1 MKVIKNVKF
10 FIASIMLLSILTITT
25 NSLADENAL
34 ELQKVSDNVYALVG
48 KRGPMTEKDLG
59 TNATFGVV
67 ITRDS
72 VVLID
77 PGASFKG
84 AQRIHAAIKS
94 ITDKPVKLV
103 INTGSEDH
111 RWLGNG
117 YFKQQGAKIIA
128 ATAAVENQKERS
140 NDLHNRLDFLI
151 KEDGAKGTQAVY
163 ADETFAANKEIVIGG
178 TTLQLMFI
186 GPAYTPGDTMVWL
199 PKQHILFA
207 GNVITVERIPAVG
220 SMSKTAGWIKA
231 FEHIAAH
238 KPTHIIP
245 GHGHVTDIKQARA
258 DTLNYLL
265 DLRKGIM
272 ELIDN
277 GGTLDEVSKVDQSK
291 FKKLIGYEMLKGRNA
306 NQVFQELEW
315 E

>member
-1 MKVIKNVKF
+1 M
-10 FIASIMLLSILTITT
+10 
-25 NSLADENAL
+25 ADENTL
-34 ELQKVSDNVYALVG
+34 EVQQVSHNVYALVG
-48 KRGPMTEKDLG
+48 KRGPMTEEDLG
-59 TNATFGVV
+59 TNATFGIVV
-67 ITRDS
+67 TQS
-72 VVLID
+72 GVVLID

-84 AQRIHAAIKS
+84 AQRIHAAIKT
-94 ITDKPVKLV
+94 ITGQPVKLV

-117 YFKQQGAKIIA
+117 YFKQQGARIIA
-128 ATAAVENQKERS
+128 ANAAVANQKERA
-140 NDLHNRLDFLI
+140 NNLLNRLDFLL
-151 KEDGAKGTQAVY
+151 KEKGAAGTQDVY
-163 ADETFAANKEIVIGG
+163 ADETFDANKELVFGD
-178 TTLQLMFI
+178 TTLQLMVI

-207 GNVITVERIPAVG
+207 GDVITVERIPAVG
-220 SMSKTAGWIKA
+220 SMSKTARWIKA
-231 FEHIAAH
+231 FEHIDAH

-245 GHGHVTDIKQARA
+245 GHGHVTNLKQASA
-258 DTLNYLL
+258 DTLDYLL
-265 DLRKGIM
+265 ALRKGIA

-277 GGTLDEVSKVDQSK
+277 GGTLDEVSKVDQSR